1 MPKHV
6 HTSQVDLQI
15 EGELSIYRADE
26 LKRALIEPLGEGVRL
41 VVNLSAVNEIDT
53 CGLQLLMLAKR
64 TAAKLG
70 SELQLVAHSPAV
82 LEVFELLNVAAFFG
96 DHLVIP
102 NDALH
107 DKA

>member
-1 MPKHV
+1 MPND
-6 HTSQVDLQI
+6 TSPNQIDLQI

-26 LKRALIEPLGEGVRL
+26 LKHALIEPLKSNVRL
-41 VVNLSAVNEIDT
+41 VVNLAAVTELDT

-70 SELQLVAHSPAV
+70 CELELVAHSPAV
-82 LEVFELLNVAAFFG
+82 LEVFELLNVAVFFG

-102 NDALH
+102 PSA
-107 DKA
+107 AA